1 MALSAK
7 DWIQRLRGKSG
18 QPTPPVE
25 EKAPQAQKG
34 KFAEKIVISMEAMPM
49 ISFKGLTLVREVPKL
64 TPENYFKPVWTDADG
79 FQVGAYHNIA
89 MTISKDIPDVDA
101 LKKAFKAKY
110 DEMVAEGWRIDT
122 DKNGEPSKSCNPMAL
137 RIAKN
142 GR

>member
-18 QPTPPVE
+18 QSTPPVDAQ
-25 EKAPQAQKG
+25 APHARKG
-34 KFAEKIVISMEAMPM
+34 KFAEKVVISMEAMPV
-49 ISFKGLTLVREVPKL
+49 ISFKGLTLVRDVDKL

-101 LKKAFKAKY
+101 LKKAFKAKF
-110 DEMVAEGWRIDT
+110 DEMVSEGWRIDT
-122 DKNGEPSKSCNPMAL
+122 DHNGEPSKSCHPMAL
-137 RIAKN
+137 RVAKN